1 MRSPRIGQARN
12 TTASGATKLI
22 DIASATPTYLT
33 AEKKNRVD
41 SSIMTEFTSCE
52 PMRRVRNRPSPMRG
66 MNTSATSTRCMT
78 MRNQTICSGS

>member
-1 MRSPRIGQARN
+1 M
-12 TTASGATKLI
+12 KLI

-41 SSIMTEFTSCE
+41 SSIMTEFTNCK
-52 PMRRVRNRPSPMRG
+52 PMRRVRNRPRPMRG
-66 MNTSATSTRCMT
+66 MKTSATSTRWMM